1 MNKYKIK
8 VNIPVYIADVTNID
22 FNWVSTVSDYYINHI
37 CYINDNGK

>member
-1 MNKYKIK
+1 MNYKIK
-8 VNIPVYIADVTNID
+8 AYTFMYINDITNID